1 MSIES
6 KHAYRFQFLKSDK
19 WKAVRLEAL
28 VREKGKCQIC
38 GAESI
43 YNDAHHIWYPKSVY
57 ETTEKHLV
65 VLCRGCHE
73 FIHQMIPDCKT
84 RDESIG
90 KSNWRKFKNAIVIW
104 RMHNASLFQEGI
116 NLDVLATSSAGDLRV
131 AYFKAQQEI
140 KDLQYLKNQQNGF
153 PEKPSIEAQR
163 KSISATIKVWA
174 KAYEQSVQ
182 SVITKVASPDI

>member
-1 MSIES
+1 
-6 KHAYRFQFLKSDK
+6 
-19 WKAVRLEAL
+19 
-28 VREKGKCQIC
+28 
-38 GAESI
+38 
-43 YNDAHHIWYPKSVY
+43 
-57 ETTEKHLV
+57 
-65 VLCRGCHE
+65 
-73 FIHQMIPDCKT
+73 
-84 RDESIG
+84 
-90 KSNWRKFKNAIVIW
+90 
-104 RMHNASLFQEGI
+104 MHNASLFQEGI

-182 SVITKVASPDI
+182 SVITKVASPDIKG